1 MPPGEPFPD
10 RFARLTGV
18 RCDCEIACNPQFLE
32 AGLGS
37 SRSAQTMAPKTHVL
51 EAMRDK
57 SGRLSCW
64 TAESKMQ

>member
-1 MPPGEPFPD
+1 MPRGELFTD
-10 RFARLTGV
+10 RLARRTGV
-18 RCDCEIACNPQFLE
+18 RCGGEIACNPQFPE
-32 AGLGS
+32 GGLGS
-37 SRSAQTMAPKTHVL
+37 SRSAQIIALKTHVL